1 MISEKN
7 HKIKEIPTENSM
19 IAMFNHS
26 QSTTSAYY
34 GNKFEFEYV
43 HKRVALKIQTTYICN
58 MLDTGWRVGS
68 DI

>member
-1 MISEKN
+1 M
-7 HKIKEIPTENSM
+7 
-19 IAMFNHS
+19 MFNYS
-26 QSTTSAYY
+26 QSVTLAYY
-34 GNKFEFEYV
+34 GNEFEFKYV